1 MREDRV
7 GDGVIRTLAGV
18 LTSLGLAVV
27 LATALCSGAA
37 QAQSR
42 IALVVGNSAYAHASA
57 LPTTLN
63 DANDIAQTLEGLGF
77 VTKKLVDASYEDF
90 RRAVRAFNDLAPN
103 AEVALIY
110 FAGHGIAMNGEN
122 WIIPVDADLRTEF
135 DVTTE
140 AIGLNTLI
148 QSAGSAGTLGIV
160 ILDACRDNPFVGAM
174 ARQTRSINRGLA
186 RVEPAQNVLVA
197 YASKVGTTAED
208 GTGRNSPY
216 TAALL
221 KYLGAPGVDINLMLR
236 KVRDDVRLHTNQ
248 KQQPFV
254 YGSLPKRPI
263 YLKEASVVIDA
274 AQGSKPEVSKS
285 EVSKPVVELDETIW
299 PAIRDSTDR
308 QLFSDFLNRFP
319 LSPHAE
325 EARAKLKSLQP
336 RNIPSRET
344 NPDVPTTTAADAC
357 DRLTASPLDTERANK
372 VAGVELS
379 KIEIGAAE
387 SACDEAMRRSPQV
400 ARFPFQ
406 AARVAMARGDPAAA
420 LQLYEKASE
429 LGSALAMYSLGLI
442 YLEGKIVPQ
451 DYSQG
456 RSWYEKAVALNSTF
470 AMADLA
476 ALYEN
481 GRGGPPDIAKA
492 FELYRRAAT
501 AGDRTSMTKLGNFYE
516 AGNGVRQDYS
526 EATRWYKQSAAR
538 GDEAAMR
545 QLGKLYEDGRGVR
558 RNAEEARRWYDR
570 AARQRSNIPNPSPRQ

>member
-7 GDGVIRTLAGV
+7 GGSVIRTLAGV

-27 LATALCSGAA
+27 LVTALFSGSA

-42 IALVVGNSAYAHASA
+42 IALVVGNSAYQHAPA

-63 DANDIAQTLEGLGF
+63 DANEIAQTLESLGF
-77 VTKKLVDASYEDF
+77 VTKKLVNASYDDF

-122 WIIPVDADLRTEF
+122 WIIPVDAELRTEF

-140 AIGLNTLI
+140 AIGLNTLM
-148 QSAGSAGTLGIV
+148 QSAGNATTLGIV
-160 ILDACRDNPFVGAM
+160 ILDACRDNPFASTM

-208 GTGRNSPY
+208 GIGRNSPY

-254 YGSLPKRPI
+254 YGSLPKKPI
-263 YLKEASVVIDA
+263 FLKEASVVIDA
-274 AQGSKPEVSKS
+274 GQG
-285 EVSKPVVELDETIW
+285 SKPVVELDETIW
-299 PAIRDSTDR
+299 PAIKDSTDR

-325 EARAKLKSLQP
+325 EARAKLKSLPP

-344 NPDVPTTTAADAC
+344 NPNVPATTAVDAC
-357 DRLTASPLDTERANK
+357 DRLAASPLDTERANK

-379 KIEIGAAE
+379 KIEISAAE
-387 SACDEAMRRSPQV
+387 RVCEEAMRHSPQV

-406 AARVAMARGDPAAA
+406 AARVAMARGDHTGA

-442 YLEGKIVPQ
+442 YLDGKIVPL
-451 DYSQG
+451 DYAQA
-456 RSWYEKAVALNSTF
+456 RSWYEKAVALNSAF

-476 ALYEN
+476 SLYET
-481 GRGGPPDIAKA
+481 GRGGAPNIAKA

-516 AGNGVRQDYS
+516 AGNGVRQDYT
-526 EATRWYKQSAAR
+526 EAIRWYKQSAAR

-558 RNAEEARRWYDR
+558 RSAEEARRWYDR
-570 AARQRSNIPNPSPRQ
+570 AARQRSNFSNVPPRQ

>member
-1 MREDRV
+1 V
-7 GDGVIRTLAGV
+7 GGSVIRILAGV

-27 LATALCSGAA
+27 LVTALFSGSA

-42 IALVVGNSAYAHASA
+42 IALVVGNSAYQHAPA

-63 DANDIAQTLEGLGF
+63 DANDIAQTLESLGF
-77 VTKKLVDASYEDF
+77 VTKKLVNASYDDF

-110 FAGHGIAMNGEN
+110 FAGHAIARNGEN

-148 QSAGSAGTLGIV
+148 QSAGSATTLGIV
-160 ILDACRDNPFVGAM
+160 ILDACRDNPFASTM

-186 RVEPAQNVLVA
+186 RVEPVQNVLVA
-197 YASKVGTTAED
+197 YASKEGTTAED
-208 GTGRNSPY
+208 GNGRNSPY

-221 KYLGAPGVDINLMLR
+221 KNLGAPGVDINLMLR

-263 YLKEASVVIDA
+263 YLREASVVFDA
-274 AQGSKPEVSKS
+274 GQG
-285 EVSKPVVELDETIW
+285 SKPVVELDETIW
-299 PAIRDSTDR
+299 PAIKDSTDR

-325 EARAKLKSLQP
+325 EARAKLKSLPP

-344 NPDVPTTTAADAC
+344 NPNVPATTAVDAC
-357 DRLTASPLDTERANK
+357 DRLAASPLDTERANK

-379 KIEIGAAE
+379 KIEISAAE
-387 SACDEAMRRSPQV
+387 RVCEEAMRHSPQV

-406 AARVAMARGDPAAA
+406 AARVAMARGDHTGA

-442 YLEGKIVPQ
+442 YLDGKIVPP
-451 DYSQG
+451 DYAQA
-456 RSWYEKAVALNSTF
+456 RSWYEKAVAVNSAF

-476 ALYEN
+476 SLYET
-481 GRGGPPDIAKA
+481 GRGGPPEIAKA

-516 AGNGVRQDYS
+516 AGNGVRQDYT
-526 EATRWYKQSAAR
+526 EAIRWYKQSAAR

-558 RNAEEARRWYDR
+558 RSAEEARRWYNR
-570 AARQRSNIPNPSPRQ
+570 AARHRSNIP

>member
-1 MREDRV
+1 
-7 GDGVIRTLAGV
+7 LAGV
-18 LTSLGLAVV
+18 LASLGLAVV
-27 LATALCSGAA
+27 LVNALCGGAA

-42 IALVVGNSAYAHASA
+42 IALVVGNSAYQHAPA

-63 DANDIAQTLEGLGF
+63 DANDVAQTLEGLGF
-77 VTKKLVDASYEDF
+77 VTKKLVNAPYEDF

-122 WIIPVDADLRTEF
+122 WIVPVDADLRTEF

-148 QSAGSAGTLGIV
+148 QSAGSAATLGIV
-160 ILDACRDNPFVGAM
+160 ILDACRDNPFVSTM

-208 GTGRNSPY
+208 GIGRNSPY

-274 AQGSKPEVSKS
+274 GQVSKPEVGQ
-285 EVSKPVVELDETIW
+285 PVVELDETIW
-299 PAIRDSTDR
+299 PAIKDSTDL

-336 RNIPSRET
+336 RNKASRET
-344 NPDVPTTTAADAC
+344 NPNVPTTTGGDAC
-357 DRLTASPLDTERANK
+357 DRLAASPLDTERASG
-372 VAGVELS
+372 VAGVELG
-379 KIEIGAAE
+379 KIEISAAE
-387 SACDEAMRRSPQV
+387 KVCDEAMRRSPQV

-406 AARVAMARGDPAAA
+406 AARVAMARGDSAAA

-451 DYSQG
+451 DYAQT
-456 RSWYEKAVALNSTF
+456 RSWYEKAVALNSAF
-470 AMADLA
+470 ALADLA
-476 ALYEN
+476 SLYEN

-492 FELYRRAAT
+492 FGLYRRAAT

-516 AGNGVRQDYS
+516 AGNGVRQDYT
-526 EATRWYKQSAAR
+526 EAIRWYKQSAAR

-558 RNAEEARRWYDR
+558 MNAEEARRWYDR
-570 AARQRSNIPNPSPRQ
+570 AARQRSNIPNASPRQ

>member
-1 MREDRV
+1 MCEDRV
-7 GDGVIRTLAGV
+7 ANGAIRTLAGV

-27 LATALCSGAA
+27 LVTALCSGAA

-42 IALVVGNSAYAHASA
+42 IALVVGNSAYQHAPA

-63 DANDIAQTLEGLGF
+63 DANDIAQTLESLGF
-77 VTKKLVDASYEDF
+77 VTKKLVNASYDDT
-90 RRAVRAFNDLAPN
+90 RRAIRAFNDLAPN

-110 FAGHGIAMNGEN
+110 FAGHGIAMNGQN
-122 WIIPVDADLRTEF
+122 WIIPVDAELRSEF

-140 AIGLNTLI
+140 AIGLNTLM
-148 QSAGSAGTLGIV
+148 QSAGSAATLGIV
-160 ILDACRDNPFVGAM
+160 ILDACRDNPFASAM
-174 ARQTRSINRGLA
+174 TRQTRSINRGLA
-186 RVEPAQNVLVA
+186 RVETAQNVLVA
-197 YASKVGTTAED
+197 YASKEGTTAED
-208 GTGRNSPY
+208 GNGRNSPY

-221 KYLGAPGVDINLMLR
+221 KYLGAPGVDINLILR

-263 YLKEASVVIDA
+263 YLREASVVIDA
-274 AQGSKPEVSKS
+274 GQGSKPVI
-285 EVSKPVVELDETIW
+285 ELDETIW
-299 PAIRDSTDR
+299 PAIKDSTDR

-325 EARAKLKSLQP
+325 EARAKLKSLPP
-336 RNIPSRET
+336 RNIASRET
-344 NPDVPTTTAADAC
+344 NPNVPATTEVDAC
-357 DRLTASPLDTERANK
+357 DRLAASPLDTERANK

-387 SACDEAMRRSPQV
+387 RACEEAMRHSPQV

-406 AARVAMARGDPAAA
+406 AARVAMARGDHAAA

-429 LGSALAMYSLGLI
+429 LGSALAMYSLAVI
-442 YLEGKIVPQ
+442 YLEGKIVPP
-451 DYSQG
+451 DYSQA
-456 RSWYEKAVALNSTF
+456 RSWYEKAVALNSAF

-476 ALYEN
+476 SLYET

-516 AGNGVRQDYS
+516 AGNGVRQDYA
-526 EATRWYKQSAAR
+526 EAVRWYRQSAAR

-570 AARQRSNIPNPSPRQ
+570 AARLRSNIP

>member
-1 MREDRV
+1 V
-7 GDGVIRTLAGV
+7 GDGVIRI
-18 LTSLGLAVV
+18 LTGMLISLGLVV
-27 LATALCSGAA
+27 LVTAFCSGAA
-37 QAQSR
+37 QAQNR
-42 IALVVGNSAYAHASA
+42 IALVVGNSAYQHAPA
-57 LPTTLN
+57 LQTTLN
-63 DANDIAQTLEGLGF
+63 DANDIAQTLESLGF
-77 VTKKLVDASYEDF
+77 VTKKLVNASYDDT
-90 RRAVRAFNDLAPN
+90 RRAIRAFNDLAPN

-110 FAGHGIAMNGEN
+110 FAGHGIAMNGQN
-122 WIIPVDADLRTEF
+122 WIIPVDAELRSEF

-148 QSAGSAGTLGIV
+148 KSAGSATTLGIV
-160 ILDACRDNPFVGAM
+160 ILDACRDNPFASAM

-186 RVEPAQNVLVA
+186 RVEPVQNVLVA
-197 YASKVGTTAED
+197 YASKEGTTAED
-208 GTGRNSPY
+208 GIGRNSPY

-236 KVRDDVRLHTNQ
+236 KVRDDVRLHTTQ

-254 YGSLPKRPI
+254 YGSLPKKPI
-263 YLKEASVVIDA
+263 YLKEASLVIDPR
-274 AQGSKPEVSKS
+274 QGN
-285 EVSKPVVELDETIW
+285 KPVGELDETIW
-299 PAIRDSTDR
+299 PAIKESTDR

-336 RNIPSRET
+336 RNIASRET
-344 NPDVPTTTAADAC
+344 NPNVPATTEVDAC
-357 DRLTASPLDTERANK
+357 DRLAASPLDTERANK

-379 KIEIGAAE
+379 QIEVTAAE
-387 SACDEAMRRSPQV
+387 RVCDEAMRHSPQV

-406 AARVAMARGDPAAA
+406 AARVAMARGDHAAA

-442 YLEGKIVPQ
+442 YLEGKIVPLN
-451 DYSQG
+451 YSEA
-456 RSWYEKAVALNSTF
+456 RSWYEKAVALNSAF
-470 AMADLA
+470 AVPDLA
-476 ALYEN
+476 SLYET

-516 AGNGVRQDYS
+516 VGNGVRQDYA
-526 EATRWYKQSAAR
+526 EAVRWYRQSAAR

-570 AARQRSNIPNPSPRQ
+570 AVRHRSNTP